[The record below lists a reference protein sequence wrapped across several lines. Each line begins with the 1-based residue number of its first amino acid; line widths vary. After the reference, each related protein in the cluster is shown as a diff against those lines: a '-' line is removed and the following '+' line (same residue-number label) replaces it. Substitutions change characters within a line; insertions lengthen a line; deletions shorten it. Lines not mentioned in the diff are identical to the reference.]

1 MNIFY
6 FYDCPKKSAQA
17 QPDTAD
23 LVLTYNNGAGT
34 ATINTDLKAY
44 VSRDNGT
51 TYTETTLVSEG
62 TTGSDTIL
70 AARRVDISGQ
80 PAGTSMRYKVTTHN
94 QSASKETR
102 VMAASLA
109 WA

>member
-1 MNIFY
+1 
-6 FYDCPKKSAQA
+6 
-17 QPDTAD
+17 
-23 LVLTYNNGAGT
+23 VLTYTNGAGT

-51 TYTETTLVSEG
+51 TYTETTLVNEG
-62 TTGSDTIL
+62 TTGGDTIL

-80 PAGTSMRYKVTTHN
+80 SSGTSMRYKVTTHN
-94 QSASKETR
+94 QSVSKQTR